1 MLSLGSGK
9 GARSGPVRLRTPAAV
24 RVVAG
29 LAAMAVTLAAS
40 ACAGDGGG
48 SSSDGEKLTITL
60 EGPNQW
66 NESGSSFG
74 KPWEDLVA
82 AFEKAEPTIKV
93 KTVVL
98 PLSSFGQ
105 TISTHLAAG
114 TAPELVFNQAPHQPH
129 MVHALDSSLEEPN
142 PYVKAGPGSKRWLD
156 VFRKRYYG
164 PGNPSSRNAEGK
176 VEFVPFNLVG
186 IGLFYNKPAFDKAG
200 ITAPFETFEDLVDGC
215 GKLRAAGY
223 TPLAM
228 DRSDLGPG
236 WTMSTVSGMLLD
248 KRVDKL
254 NVYTVDGK
262 PGKATSSTGAPAVSG
277 KAVAKAVLTGELTTK
292 APEIAASHELV
303 KRMWDA
309 CVDKNW
315 SGNTEGLNGAVVGL
329 RDFAAGRA
337 GMAWGVNFGVSALKD
352 VEFDFASMPFPQ
364 ITADSTPV
372 ASGAPARFGASVGG
386 TSYMIPST
394 IEGERFDAAVKFL
407 QFVSTPDRIQPWLV
421 ATGGISAVEGAT
433 GADETKAFADGSW
446 GDSVPLAMPGGPP
459 GVTTLSLFEG
469 WLLGTKSLP
478 EQQEYLQDLWT
489 KGQRQAVKDNKWDG
503 ESWAKQN

>member
-1 MLSLGSGK
+1 MMADSPVHAVGAGS
-9 GARSGPVRLRTPAAV
+9 RSRRGRPWR
-24 RVVAG
+24 RVVAVAVALV
-29 LAAMAVTLAAS
+29 LAGS
-40 ACAGDGGG
+40 ACGGKDEESGSDGGRV
-48 SSSDGEKLTITL
+48 TITL

-98 PLSSFGQ
+98 PLSSFSQ

-114 TAPELVFNQAPHQPH
+114 TAPELVFNQAPHQPY
-129 MVHALDSSLEEPN
+129 MVTPLDSYLKKPN
-142 PYVKAGPGSKRWLD
+142 PYVKDGAGSNRWID
-156 VFRKRYYG
+156 IFRKRYYG
-164 PGNPSSRNAEGK
+164 IGNPASRNAEGH

-186 IGLFYNKPAFDKAG
+186 IGLFYNKEAFDKAG
-200 ITAPFETFEDLVDGC
+200 ITAPFATFEDLVAGC

-236 WTMSTVSGMLLD
+236 WTMTTISGMLLD
-248 KRVDKL
+248 QWVGRL
-254 NVYTVDGK
+254 NDYTVDGK
-262 PGKATSSTGAPAVSG
+262 PGKATSSTGKPAVSG
-277 KAVAKAVLTGELTTK
+277 KSVAKAVLSGELTTR
-292 APEIAASHELV
+292 APEITESHKLI

-329 RDFAAGRA
+329 RDFSAGKA

-352 VEFDFASMPFPQ
+352 VDFSFASMPFPQ
-364 ITADSTPV
+364 ITAESTPA

-394 IEGERFDAAVKFL
+394 IKGEKLAAAVKFL
-407 QFVSTPDRIQPWLV
+407 QFVSTPPRIQPWLV
-421 ATGGISAVEGAT
+421 ATGGISAVEGAS
-433 GADETKAFADGSW
+433 GAGETKAFADGTW
-446 GDSVPLAMPGGPP
+446 GDSIPLSIPGGPP

-478 EQQEYLQDLWT
+478 QQEAYLQGLWT
-489 KGQRQAVKDNKWDG
+489 KGQRQAVKDNKW
-503 ESWAKQN
+503 EKEPWAAKR

>member
-1 MLSLGSGK
+1 MLQFST
-9 GARSGPVRLRTPAAV
+9 GARTRHGSVGPRGSTLFRL
-24 RVVAG
+24 VAG
-29 LAAMAVTLAAS
+29 AAALAVGLAS
-40 ACAGDGGG
+40 CDGNGGDDT
-48 SSSDGEKLTITL
+48 SSGDTVTITV

-82 AFEKAEPTIKV
+82 AFEKAEPTITV

-98 PLSSFGQ
+98 PLNSFQQ

-114 TAPELVFNQAPHQPH
+114 TAPELVFNQAPHKPH
-129 MVHALDSSLEEPN
+129 MVHALDEYLAKPN
-142 PYVKAGPGSKRWLD
+142 PYIKAGPGSEKWVD

-164 PGNPSSRNAEGK
+164 PGNPASRNAEGK

-186 IGLFYNKPAFDKAG
+186 IGLFYNKQAFDEAG
-200 ITAPFETFEDLVDGC
+200 LNAPFETFEELVDGC

-236 WTMSTVSGMLLD
+236 WSVSTISGMLLD
-248 KRVDKL
+248 KYVDRL
-254 NVYTVDGK
+254 NVYTIDGK
-262 PGKATSSTGAPAVSG
+262 PGKATSSTGAPAVAG

-292 APEIAASHELV
+292 TPEVVATHELL

-329 RDFAAGRA
+329 RDFAAGDA
-337 GMAWGVNFGVSALKD
+337 GMAWGVNFGVSALQEVK
-352 VEFDFASMPFPQ
+352 FDFASMPFPQ
-364 ITADSTPV
+364 ITEESTPL
-372 ASGAPARFGASVGG
+372 ASSAPARFGASVGG

-394 IEGERFDAAVKFL
+394 VEGEELDAAVKFL
-407 QFVSTPDRIQPWLV
+407 QFVSTPDNIQPWLV

-433 GADETKAFADGSW
+433 GADETKAFAEGSW
-446 GDSVPLAMPGGPP
+446 GDSIPLGMPGGPP
-459 GVTTLSLFEG
+459 GVTTLSLVEG

-478 EQQEYLQDLWT
+478 EQQSYLQDLWI
-489 KGQRQAVKDNKWDG
+489 KGQRQAVKDNKWEN
-503 ESWAKQN
+503 ESWAKEG

>member
-1 MLSLGSGK
+1 MLSRRSTGVRHLPRRPRLAHAC
-9 GARSGPVRLRTPAAV
+9 GAVAAALALV
-24 RVVAG
+24 
-29 LAAMAVTLAAS
+29 LAAACGGDNTDGAS
-40 ACAGDGGG
+40 DDGTV
-48 SSSDGEKLTITL
+48 TITL

-74 KPWEDLVA
+74 APWDDLVA
-82 AFEKAEPTIKV
+82 AFEKAEPKIKV

-98 PLSSFGQ
+98 PLNSFGQ

-129 MVHALDSSLEEPN
+129 MVHALDDELAKPN
-142 PYVKAGPGSKRWLD
+142 PYIETGPGSKRWID

-164 PGNPSSRNAEGK
+164 AGNPASRNAEGK
-176 VEFVPFNLVG
+176 IEFVPFNLVG
-186 IGLFYNKPAFDKAG
+186 IGLFYNKQAFEKAG
-200 ITAPFETFEDLVDGC
+200 LTAPFQTFEDLVDGC
-215 GKLRAAGY
+215 QKLAAAGY

-236 WTMSTVSGMLLD
+236 WTMSTISGMLLD
-248 KRVDKL
+248 QDVDRL

-262 PGKATSSTGAPAVSG
+262 PGKARSSTGAPTVAG
-277 KAVAKAVLTGELTTK
+277 KAVAKAVLSGALTTK
-292 APEIAASHELV
+292 APGVVAAHELL

-329 RDFAAGRA
+329 RDFAAGKA
-337 GMAWGVNFGVSALKD
+337 GMAWGVNFGVSALRD
-352 VEFDFASMPFPQ
+352 VDFEFASMPFPQ
-364 ITADSTPV
+364 ITDESTPV
-372 ASGAPARFGASVGG
+372 ATGAPARFGASVGG

-394 IEGERFDAAVKFL
+394 VEGEKYAAAVKFL
-407 QFVSTPDRIQPWLV
+407 QFVSTPDRIQPWLA

-433 GADETKAFADGSW
+433 GAGETKAFAEGTW
-446 GDSVPLAMPGGPP
+446 GDSIPLAMPGGPP

-469 WLLGTKSLP
+469 WLLGTKSMQ
-478 EQQEYLQDLWT
+478 EQQAYLQDLWV
-489 KGQRQAVKDNKWDG
+489 KGQRQAVKDNKWDN
-503 ESWAKQN
+503 EPWAR